1 MVGDKKNIAVLIDVY
16 SRYGGAC
23 KAAVSYAS
31 TIKDYGYI
39 SYIVCNNTLKGE
51 VAPEGVYELNSVQK
65 CLDFLVQNRIDV
77 IHYFKAAKGLLNVS
91 IFKKMI
97 RAIGKADNEIRVLTT
112 VCQQP
117 SYGKYILTP
126 FEICHSDHILF
137 IDKTAFN
144 DPMFGFIPEER
155 KSWIYL
161 TASKSMFHN
170 SILDNY
176 VKQNYE
182 TNNNTIVFG
191 RGSTLNKCPKD
202 TIRLYDCIS
211 VPGNKIFVAV
221 GIPDEPN
228 WFTKEVKKRGG
239 DDIRTYPIQ
248 SPNDYLKIIST
259 LDILLYYLPK
269 DSYSSRDGSLR
280 DAMRLGLPVVVYGPP
295 VLKETII
302 NGVDGFYAETKD
314 EFVRYAE
321 LLAKDARLRE
331 TMGRN
336 ARRLYF
342 EQAPEIH
349 WTKAYTQIIE
359 NLFYSDKLQCIEC
372 PLKSRIRIYIIRDF
386 SWLTSIISKGF
397 NAIVNRI

>member
-1 MVGDKKNIAVLIDVY
+1 MVSDMKNIAVLIDVY
-16 SRYGGAC
+16 NRYGGAC
-23 KAAVSYAS
+23 KAAHSYS
-31 TIKDYGYI
+31 SSVKDYGYN
-39 SYIVCNNTLKGE
+39 SYVVCNNTLKGE
-51 VAPEGVYELNSVQK
+51 IAPEGVYELNSIEK
-65 CLDFLVQNRIDV
+65 CRNFLVQNHIDV
-77 IHYFKAAKGLLNVS
+77 IHYFKASKGLLNGS
-91 IFKKMI
+91 LFKKMVV
-97 RAIGKADNEIRVLTT
+97 AAEKVDNEIRILTT

-126 FEICHSDHILF
+126 FEIRHSDHILF
-137 IDKTAFN
+137 IDKTAYN
-144 DPMFGFIPEER
+144 DPMFNFIPEER

-161 TASKSMFHN
+161 TASKSMIHN
-170 SILDNY
+170 SIMDNY

-202 TIRLYDCIS
+202 TISIYDRIG
-211 VPGNKIFVAV
+211 VPEDKKFVVV
-221 GIPDEPN
+221 GVPEEPN

-239 DDIRTYPIQ
+239 NDIHTYPMQ
-248 SPNDYLKIIST
+248 LPMDYLKIVSSF
-259 LDILLYYLPK
+259 DILLYYLPK
-269 DSYSSRDGSLR
+269 VSYSSRDGSLR

-295 VLKETII
+295 VLKETVI

-321 LLAKDARLRE
+321 LLAKDASLRE
-331 TMGRN
+331 TMGRS

-359 NLFYSDKLQCIEC
+359 DLLHSNKRQGIKC
-372 PLKSRIRIYIIRDF
+372 PLNKKIHICIIRDF
-386 SWLTSIISKGF
+386 SWLKAVISKVY
-397 NAIVNRI
+397 NAIIIRF